1 MTEEKKCP
9 LYKKCGGCQLQNLS
23 YAEQLGFKQ
32 RKTERLLGEFG
43 RVEPIIGMDEPYHY
57 RNKVQAAF
65 ATARNGKI
73 ISGVYQSGTHSIVC
87 VDSCLTEDRKADEII
102 VSVRNMLRSFKIQPY
117 DERSGSGTLRHVL
130 VKRGFKTN
138 QIMVVLVTAGPI
150 FSREEQL
157 RKGTSQGASGH
168 NHNSP
173 QYKPLSDESC
183 ARRARKCALR
193 YGQNRG

>member
-23 YAEQLGFKQ
+23 YAEQLKFKQ
-32 RKTERLLGEFG
+32 RKVEKLLGEFAH
-43 RVEPIIGMDEPYHY
+43 VEPIIGMAEPYHY

-102 VSVRNMLRSFKIQPY
+102 VSIRNMLKSFRIQPY
-117 DERSGSGTLRHVL
+117 DERSGCGTLRHVL
-130 VKRGFKTN
+130 VKRGFKTISDLGAHRNHRCHPRHKHSKSGRPLRALHSLLAQRRN
-138 QIMVVLVTAGPI
+138 QWLDLP
-150 FSREEQL
+150 
-157 RKGTSQGASGH
+157 
-168 NHNSP
+168 
-173 QYKPLSDESC
+173 
-183 ARRARKCALR
+183 
-193 YGQNRG
+193 